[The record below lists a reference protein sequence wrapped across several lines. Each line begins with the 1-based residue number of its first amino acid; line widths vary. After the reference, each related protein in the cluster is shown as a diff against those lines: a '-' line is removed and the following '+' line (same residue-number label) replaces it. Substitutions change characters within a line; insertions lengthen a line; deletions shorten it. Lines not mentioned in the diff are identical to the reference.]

1 MRGLL
6 ALADVI
12 LMGQALGNF
21 GNNLPIVQKSK
32 IGHKLMLLSGL
43 LLGVGTVMVLC
54 GVFLEIA
61 KAYSPE
67 RAAGVTGGILI
78 VIAMICALGA
88 YVFERVKARKIKE
101 VKDEI
106 TDAIFAVLDLAEEAV
121 AKPVRENPKTSIA
134 SAAVAGYVAGE
145 AMN

>member
-21 GNNLPIVQKSK
+21 GNNLPIVQKSR

-61 KAYSPE
+61 EAYSPE

-78 VIAMICALGA
+78 VIAMLCALGA

-101 VKDEI
+101 VKDDI
-106 TDAIFAVLDLAEEAV
+106 ADAIFAVLDMAEEAV

-134 SAAVAGYVAGE
+134 SAVAAGYMAGE
-145 AMN
+145 TMN

>member
-6 ALADVI
+6 ALADVF

-21 GNNLPIVQKSK
+21 GNNLPIVQKSR
-32 IGHKLMLLSGL
+32 IGHKLLLLSGL
-43 LLGVGTVMVLC
+43 LLAMGTVMVLC

-78 VIAMICALGA
+78 IIAMLCALSA
-88 YVFERVKARKIKE
+88 YVFERVKARKIKQ
-101 VKDEI
+101 VKDDI
-106 TDAIFAVLDLAEEAV
+106 ADAIFAVLDAAEEVV

-145 AMN
+145 TMN